1 MEAQLLAQPEIREGV
16 VLAKKSAS
24 GVNLVGYVVTMDE
37 QTTNALSLR
46 ERISQILPDYMVPSF
61 IVELEN
67 LPLNA
72 NGKVDRAAL
81 PEPALFSQKVYEPP
95 QGEVEEALAL
105 IWAEVLGVERVCRQD
120 NFFELGGHSLL
131 IMQATSLLAG
141 RYGCEVPIRTFFEAP
156 TLAAFASQLPPESL
170 KASDSRSERL
180 AQMDSLM
187 SEFEV

>member
-1 MEAQLLAQPEIREGV
+1 MEAQLLAQPEIREAV

-24 GVNLVGYVVTMDE
+24 GVNLIGYVVTMDE
-37 QTTNALSLR
+37 QTTNVLSLR

-81 PEPALFSQKVYEPP
+81 PEPDLFSQKVYEPP

-105 IWAEVLGVERVCRQD
+105 IWAEVLGVERVGRQD

-131 IMQATSLLAG
+131 IMQATSLLTG
-141 RYGCEVPIRTFFEAP
+141 RHGCEVSIRTFFEAP
-156 TLAAFASQLPPESL
+156 TLAAFASRLPPEPL

-187 SEFEV
+187 SEFEA